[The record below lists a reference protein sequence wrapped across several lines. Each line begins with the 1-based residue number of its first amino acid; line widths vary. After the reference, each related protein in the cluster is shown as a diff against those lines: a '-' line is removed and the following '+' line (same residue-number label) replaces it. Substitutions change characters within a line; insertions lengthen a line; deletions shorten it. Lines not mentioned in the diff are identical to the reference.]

1 MTWPAAP
8 SLPGLSYLHPSTSR
22 FVKRCSAAADREQT
36 TVQQQHQTATP
47 SNTNTHAGTAAACQL
62 VHLIRCRVRLLSLPA
77 AVAGRG
83 RRTPPLRAA
92 SYKYTH
98 MQTPLPLIQG
108 TWATPASTRPTIDN
122 HESRIANTNASHA
135 RASPLASR
143 RSDI

>member
-62 VHLIRCRVRLLSLPA
+62 VHLVRCRVRLLSLPA

-92 SYKYTH
+92 FRPPSPPAPRCRPCARP
-98 MQTPLPLIQG
+98 PLMPRTSVLG
-108 TWATPASTRPTIDN
+108 
-122 HESRIANTNASHA
+122 
-135 RASPLASR
+135 
-143 RSDI
+143 